1 MLKEFLKTL
10 RLNEQKI
17 SMLLGAVVVVIVGV
31 LIYNYFTG
39 INRQP
44 EVAQSTEEQPLVKI
58 HKVAKGESLWQI
70 SLKYYNNGYKWA
82 EIAKD
87 NNLVNP
93 DLIEVGQELIV
104 PELEETPMTISTSE
118 YLVVKGDNLWK
129 IAVRAYADGYQWVK
143 IWEAN
148 KANIPNPDLIEV
160 GTKLVL
166 PR

>member
-1 MLKEFLKTL
+1 
-10 RLNEQKI
+10 
-17 SMLLGAVVVVIVGV
+17 
-31 LIYNYFTG
+31 
-39 INRQP
+39 
-44 EVAQSTEEQPLVKI
+44 
-58 HKVAKGESLWQI
+58 
-70 SLKYYNNGYKWA
+70 
-82 EIAKD
+82 
-87 NNLVNP
+87 NLVNP
-93 DLIEVGQELIV
+93 DLIEVGQELTV

-118 YLVVKGDNLWK
+118 YLVVKGDSLWK